1 MLKTKAKSGSGGSAT
16 ERVEAY
22 IREAVHTGKLKPR
35 QRLTEETLAKTL
47 KCSRG
52 PIREAI
58 LRLQRDG
65 LVETLPRRGT
75 FIPDISAESIEVVFS
90 MRGKL
95 EGLCV
100 RYMRESMTPAREQKL
115 TSILA
120 EMKAATNEE
129 NNERFLEADLLLH
142 HTIWQFSEREQ
153 LERTLSNVMNA
164 RIFLI
169 ARTFSSRLPIRQ
181 RYKDHEKYLNIVLHS
196 PLSRVE
202 VAVERHFVELHER
215 IFGGHSARQL
225 IASL

>member
-1 MLKTKAKSGSGGSAT
+1 VPKTKAKSRAGSAT

-22 IREAVHTGKLKPR
+22 IREAIRSGMLKPR
-35 QRLTEETLAKTL
+35 QRLTEQNLAKTL

-65 LVETLPRRGT
+65 LLETLPRRGT

-95 EGLCV
+95 ESLCV
-100 RYMRESMTPAREQKL
+100 RYMRESMTPAKEQKL
-115 TSILA
+115 NSILA
-120 EMKAATNEE
+120 EMKAATGEE

-142 HTIWQFSEREQ
+142 HTVWHFSEREQ

-181 RYKDHEKYLNIVLHS
+181 RYRDHEKYLNIVLRT

-202 VAVERHFVELHER
+202 FAVERHFAELHER